1 MVGAES
7 MTTGL
12 WAGPS
17 GIGFPGGEVSFPL
30 LHEYIPAMEPTKRPI
45 PIRSSFGVK
54 AAGVWFCAVVSS
66 VEITAVLYP
75 YVAFMVGTYLYL
87 LHELVI

>member
-1 MVGAES
+1 
-7 MTTGL
+7 
-12 WAGPS
+12 
-17 GIGFPGGEVSFPL
+17 
-30 LHEYIPAMEPTKRPI
+30 MEPTKRPI

-87 LHELVI
+87 LHELGIWGYPDSFPTSIYDFTTLLMIASNLVAI